1 MTTALKAEIVTSIQR
16 YTNMSKAVRW
26 QMPFASLSGQ
36 KYRVDIYDEQDGSW
50 SGITQLLAGDSPFTT
65 DEDSSDDFFCP
76 LRSQSGTMQICT
88 VLADGTP
95 ITLDD
100 IMPPDN
106 VSRPVKLWSVGPQ
119 GDDQEVEWQGFLS
132 CEAYSQSYT
141 AIPEHLDIPLIS
153 VLEAMDSVEVAL
165 SDTMAFNK
173 VIAHALYALKAV
185 ENKCGMQ
192 LWGDIYLS
200 NYFRN
205 NIMSTYFYNNVY
217 FDAEELVNGD
227 NIVVEVHSISCK
239 AILEQ
244 IAKFFGGVW
253 REVGRDIYLE
263 AQGTSSQL
271 SYISFITLYQAIFM
285 QGVIFTWNET
295 AQVTD
300 NMADQSWMGTDHQR
314 SILQGARRL
323 KVTAKLKDF
332 DCSMSLQECPVGSLV
347 ENPEARQ
354 SVNGEVHV
362 NTNETFYSLAEH
374 RHMLAKAV
382 FPTDLS
388 GAHLD
393 FVQDLTG
400 INYANTIF
408 WTDNLFRTEY
418 YRLVIAQSGAQS
430 QGINQYLTSFMCWWR
445 DKEDELKSGL
455 MLCGNPKR
463 LYVAMTPL
471 QMRPWTKFALTA
483 NNYIFKQK
491 TPLIF
496 AASDGFLRINM
507 ETLAWSDTKGEMPAW
522 VYGAYGGVQPTLT
535 IALSIGNMYAYYD
548 QDTDSYLW
556 DNQFHTIAFP
566 FERKNTD
573 ELLKTDGNWNEDMGV
588 DEQDGIYIKIPSLMV
603 GIVSIRFYHELDAIG
618 AYAVGVDDYAAPMFN
633 VFIPTMDVDYVPL
646 PKELRTDRSENVY
659 ADETGKAFRDEIE
672 SGLDIATDAYNT
684 KLATMLWSDSE
695 TPIRLLT
702 INGNSIRPE
711 VDLLNRMKSYYD
723 AARQRLELKVK
734 HPTAAALPM
743 LKLNGINDGKTYL
756 PLSESRDWRTEEC
769 TLTCFEAPE

>member
-1 MTTALKAEIVTSIQR
+1 
-16 YTNMSKAVRW
+16 
-26 QMPFASLSGQ
+26 MPFASLSGQ

-50 SGITQLLAGDSPFTT
+50 SGITQLVAGETPFTT
-65 DEDSSDDFFCP
+65 EEDSSEDFFYP
-76 LRSQSGTMQICT
+76 LRSHSGTMQICT

-95 ITLDD
+95 ITLDY
-100 IMPPDN
+100 ILPHDN
-106 VSRPVKLWSVGPQ
+106 VSRPVKLWSLGQQ

-153 VLEAMDSVEVAL
+153 VLEAMDSIEVNL
-165 SDTMAFNK
+165 NETMSFNR

-185 ENKCGMQ
+185 ENKCGMR
-192 LWGDIYLS
+192 LWGEIYLS
-200 NYFRN
+200 NYFRD

-253 REVGRDIYLE
+253 REVGSDIYLE

-271 SYISFITLYQAIFM
+271 SYISFITLYQAIFT

-300 NMADQSWMGTDHQR
+300 NMANQSWMGTDHQR
-314 SILQGARRL
+314 NILQGARRL

-332 DCSMSLQECPVGSLV
+332 DCSISLQECPVGSLV

-408 WTDNLFRTEY
+408 WKDNLFREHY
-418 YRLVIAQSGAQS
+418 YQLVFMQSEGS
-430 QGINQYLTSFMCWWR
+430 NTGISQYLTSFMCWWR

-455 MLCGNPKR
+455 MICGNPKR
-463 LYVAMTPL
+463 LCAARTPL
-471 QMRPWTKFALTA
+471 QFRPWTKFALTA
-483 NNYIFKQK
+483 DNYIFKQR

-496 AASDGFLRINM
+496 AASDGFLRINI
-507 ETLAWSDTKGEMPAW
+507 ETLAWSNAPGTMPSI
-522 VYGAYGGVQPTLT
+522 VYSDMQPTLT
-535 IALSIGNMYAYYD
+535 IAIAIGNMYAYYD
-548 QDTDSYLW
+548 QATNSYIW
-556 DNQFHTIAFP
+556 DNQFHTIDFP
-566 FERKNTD
+566 LEQKTTD
-573 ELLKTDGNWNEDMGV
+573 ELLKTASNWNEDMGV
-588 DEQDGIYIKIPSLMV
+588 SEQDGLYIQIPSLMV
-603 GIVSIRFYHELDAIG
+603 GIVSIRFYHEIMAVCGDPYDAS
-618 AYAVGVDDYAAPMFN
+618 MFD

-659 ADETGKAFRDEIE
+659 AGETGKAFRDEIE

-684 KLATMLWSDSE
+684 RLATMLWSDSE

-711 VDLLNRMKSYYD
+711 VDLLNRMASYYG

-734 HPTAAALPM
+734 HPTAAPLPL

-756 PLSESRDWRTEEC
+756 PLSESRDWRTDEC